1 MQQTSA
7 QLHNATSMFANFA
20 YITIE
25 QKFVSSVQIK
35 KIYNFSILCHH
46 NTH

>member
-7 QLHNATSMFANFA
+7 QLHNATSMFAKFA

-25 QKFVSSVQIK
+25 RKFVSSDEM
-35 KIYNFSILCHH
+35 
-46 NTH
+46 